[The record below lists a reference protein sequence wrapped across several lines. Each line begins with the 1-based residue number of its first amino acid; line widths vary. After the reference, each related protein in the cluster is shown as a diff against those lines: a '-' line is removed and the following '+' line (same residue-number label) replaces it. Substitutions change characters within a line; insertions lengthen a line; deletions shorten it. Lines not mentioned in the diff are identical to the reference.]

1 MRRRIKKAAG
11 TAIFLIGFIALFGEA
26 QTAGAQLLWS
36 LGAAA
41 LCLIG
46 GTIVDSNLSK
56 EDEV

>member
-1 MRRRIKKAAG
+1 MTRKIYRGIG
-11 TAIFLIGFIALFGEA
+11 TLIFLIGFIGLFGEA
-26 QTAGAQLLWS
+26 QAPGAQILWS

-46 GTIVDSNLSK
+46 GTIVDSNLKK

>member
-1 MRRRIKKAAG
+1 MRRRIYKGIG
-11 TAIFLIGFIALFGEA
+11 TLIFIIGFIGLFGTSEA
-26 QTAGAQLLWS
+26 LGAQLLWS

-46 GTIVDSNLSK
+46 GTIVDSNLRE